1 MTRLALTAI
10 ALALLASCSAGVAP
24 TVDQGGAP
32 SPEGLFPQGDPL
44 VGPGP
49 TDVTNKFLPAVM
61 ISTVIKDLAG
71 RQHFLP
77 CSGALV
83 HQRLA
88 ITAGHCVCLPRTFEP
103 DDKPPP
109 VPSKTRVGSLPSPLT
124 KVAELRSAELRGIT
138 ITKILDKKSICAKT
152 TLVTA
157 TKYKESP
164 RGTPG
169 AESMDYTGD
178 EVITHPQFEILMGE
192 SNGRDETVWASADL
206 AAVFLKSPV
215 EFAFDP
221 FQFPKEEV
229 RRDSDFILIGYGPG
243 AAPKHLGVRQFGES
257 KVTQLFR
264 LETGSV
270 IFRAE
275 EQILP
280 DGQVTASAGPADSG
294 GPAIIKSNPRVLIGI
309 TSIGARTKEGRKL
322 SIFMST
328 YSHLKWLEEMLQRA
342 NRK

>member
-71 RQHFLP
+71 RQHF
-77 CSGALV
+77 
-83 HQRLA
+83 
-88 ITAGHCVCLPRTFEP
+88 
-103 DDKPPP
+103 
-109 VPSKTRVGSLPSPLT
+109 